1 MSNPDRTALLA
12 TAALS
17 AGLMAV
23 AVGVYLEAG
32 RAFDPG
38 IDVLGPAIVPRVLS
52 VAIAALA
59 AALLV
64 ASVVRYRKTR
74 ATGPTT
80 PGTAAQGG
88 APPRRWDTLAATMAA
103 TVIYVLALDFRWLG
117 YFPAT
122 AAYVALLC
130 LMLGPRDPRGVF
142 AAVALGVG
150 LSALTLFA
158 FTRFFVTGLPQ

>member
-1 MSNPDRTALLA
+1 MSHPERTPLLA

-52 VAIAALA
+52 VAIATLA
-59 AALLV
+59 AALFV
-64 ASVVRYRKTR
+64 VSVVRYRRTR
-74 ATGPTT
+74 APGPTA
-80 PGTAAQGG
+80 GTASAQGG
-88 APPRRWDTLAATMAA
+88 APSGRWITLTATMAA
-103 TVIYVLALDFRWLG
+103 TVLYVLALDFRWVG

-122 AAYVALLC
+122 TAYVALLC

-142 AAVALGVG
+142 GAVALGVG